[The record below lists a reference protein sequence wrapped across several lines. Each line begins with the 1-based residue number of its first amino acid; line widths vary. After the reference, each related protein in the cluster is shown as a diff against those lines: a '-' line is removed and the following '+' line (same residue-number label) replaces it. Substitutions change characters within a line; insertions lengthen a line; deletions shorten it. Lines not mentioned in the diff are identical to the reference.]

1 MYQLHYD
8 NENLFHIEGIFYI
21 FLQILVLIFIEKY
34 YTLYFQCIFLRTQIR
49 FYIGFFSPYVCFRPY
64 PQSPPPLL
72 GAYILNQKS
81 KLPVNGEVETH
92 KLGELGVVET
102 KHGAVVSRPILVV
115 VDSANTLAV
124 TVRIAI
130 YGRCNDWQLRD
141 QIH

>member
-1 MYQLHYD
+1 MYFFTD
-8 NENLFHIEGIFYI
+8 ANEIFHCF
-21 FLQILVLIFIEKY
+21 FF
-34 YTLYFQCIFLRTQIR
+34 TLRV
-49 FYIGFFSPYVCFRPY
+49 SPTP
-64 PQSPPPLL
+64 STPLL
-72 GAYILNQKS
+72 GAYILNQKI

-115 VDSANTLAV
+115 VDSANTLAI

-130 YGRCNDWQLRD
+130 YRRRNDWQLRD